1 MAVSVFVVGF
11 GNVGREAVIQVAG
24 RAGELGVRLAGA
36 ASSRGAVVVESARD
50 LEGLVGL
57 ARRGLRLEGHPAF
70 REGLGAVEAALEA
83 GAEVALV
90 AIPPSYES
98 GEPNRGIYYGLIDSG
113 VGVVTADKTLL
124 ALEYRELVSRARA
137 RGVCLGYRATV
148 AAGTPAVDAARGLRM
163 RGVER
168 VRAVLN
174 ATSNYILGLVEEGLS
189 YGEAVERAIEARLAE
204 PDPRVDTHGWDAAA
218 KLAILSNTLGYSLSL
233 GDVERIPLEEIGEDE
248 VRGARARGLRVKQVA
263 EADYARGVYRVAPA
277 LLGAGDPLA
286 AAEGEGNVIVF
297 ELEGS
302 RVVLAGPAGPAWRT
316 ARVMVTDLAECLES
330 RGASRV

>member
-1 MAVSVFVVGF
+1 MATPVLIIGF
-11 GNVGREAVIQVAG
+11 GNVGREAALQVAL

-36 ASSRGAVVVESARD
+36 ASRRGAVIIESTRD
-50 LEGLVGL
+50 LEALLAL
-57 ARRGLRLEGHPAF
+57 ARRGSRLEGHPSF
-70 REGLGAVEAALEA
+70 REGLGAVEAAIAA

-98 GEPNRGIYYGLIDSG
+98 GEPNRRIYYGLIDSG
-113 VGVVTADKTLL
+113 VGIVTADKTLL
-124 ALEYRELVSRARA
+124 ALEYRELTSRARS

-148 AAGTPAVDAARGLRM
+148 AAGTPALDAARGLRM

-174 ATSNYILGLVEEGLS
+174 ATSNYILGLVEKGLS
-189 YGEAVERAIEARLAE
+189 YSEAVERAIEARLAE

-218 KLAILSNTLGYSLSL
+218 KLVILSNTLGHSLSL
-233 GDVERIPLEEIGEDE
+233 GDVERIPLEEVGEDE

-263 EADYARGVYRVAPA
+263 EADYARGTYRVAPA
-277 LLGAGDPLA
+277 LLEAGDPLA
-286 AAEGEGNVIVF
+286 VAEGEGNVIVF

-302 RVVLAGPAGPAWRT
+302 RVVLSGPAGPAWRT

-330 RGASRV
+330 RGASRG